1 VDATYRFSTY
11 RDAMEA
17 VHNFE
22 GVLLACLVI
31 AFEEVTARSNLFER
45 IEVRWWICAFCA
57 RSVRVSVNVCAWLR
71 RVCDL
76 SERDRA
82 GVGYMR
88 RCSTAAEM
96 PRAVSVSMP
105 CLEC

>member
-1 VDATYRFSTY
+1 
-11 RDAMEA
+11 MEA

-57 RSVRVSVNVCAWLR
+57 YIYICVCVAAR
-71 RVCDL
+71 RV
-76 SERDRA
+76 RF
-82 GVGYMR
+82 V
-88 RCSTAAEM
+88 
-96 PRAVSVSMP
+96 
-105 CLEC
+105 

>member
-1 VDATYRFSTY
+1 MPLICKPDPCAGYLTHRFSTY

-45 IEVRWWICAFCA
+45 IEVRRWVCCC
-57 RSVRVSVNVCAWLR
+57 VRVLA
-71 RVCDL
+71 
-76 SERDRA
+76 
-82 GVGYMR
+82 
-88 RCSTAAEM
+88 
-96 PRAVSVSMP
+96 
-105 CLEC
+105 